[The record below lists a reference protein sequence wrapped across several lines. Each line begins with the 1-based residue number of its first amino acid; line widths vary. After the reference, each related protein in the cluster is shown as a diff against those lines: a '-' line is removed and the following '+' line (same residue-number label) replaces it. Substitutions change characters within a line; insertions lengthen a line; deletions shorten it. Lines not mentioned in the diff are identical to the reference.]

1 MRQIAGA
8 LMFFTVNKVD
18 MEQSSCGIYMSKVE
32 MHAPMTAIKQAKD
45 MSCPI
50 NVNKEHLYLGTQ
62 VT

>member
-1 MRQIAGA
+1 
-8 LMFFTVNKVD
+8 MFFTVNKVD
-18 MEQSSCGIYMSKVE
+18 MEQSSCRIYMSKVE